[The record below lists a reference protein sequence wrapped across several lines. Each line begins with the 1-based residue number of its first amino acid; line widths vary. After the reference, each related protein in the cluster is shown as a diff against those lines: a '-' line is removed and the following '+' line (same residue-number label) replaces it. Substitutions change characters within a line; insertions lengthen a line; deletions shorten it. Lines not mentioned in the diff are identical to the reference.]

1 MLDFLSTSIIDSSGT
16 SPLGV
21 GGFILCVAAA
31 LAIGRVFALVY
42 APNSVCT
49 KSFVMSLAMLPAIVC
64 LVVMMVSG
72 SIGAG
77 VAVAGTFSLVR
88 FRSAAG
94 SAREIC
100 AVFLVM
106 AVGIACGMGY
116 IGYALLFTLI
126 MSTVLLLYNRCGFGL
141 AKNAELNKTLR
152 ITIPEDLDYGGV
164 FDDVFEEYTSSHTLQ
179 SVKTTNMG
187 SLFKLT
193 YDLTLKRPGCEK
205 AFIDAL
211 RCRNGNLEISSSIQ
225 STVTGEL
232 KKRLMK

>member
-31 LAIGRVFALVY
+31 LAIGLVFALVY
-42 APNSVCT
+42 AHKSVCT

-211 RCRNGNLEISSSIQ
+211 RCRNGNLEISSSIH
-225 STVTGEL
+225 
-232 KKRLMK
+232 RYR

>member
-31 LAIGRVFALVY
+31 LAIGLVFALVY
-42 APNSVCT
+42 AHKSVCT

-72 SIGAG
+72 SIGAC

-232 KKRLMK
+232 

>member
-1 MLDFLSTSIIDSSGT
+1 
-16 SPLGV
+16 
-21 GGFILCVAAA
+21 
-31 LAIGRVFALVY
+31 
-42 APNSVCT
+42 
-49 KSFVMSLAMLPAIVC
+49 MSLAMLPAIVC

-179 SVKTTNMG
+179 SVKTTNM
-187 SLFKLT
+187 
-193 YDLTLKRPGCEK
+193 E
-205 AFIDAL
+205 AF
-211 RCRNGNLEISSSIQ
+211 SS
-225 STVTGEL
+225 
-232 KKRLMK
+232 

>member
-31 LAIGRVFALVY
+31 LAIGLVFALVY
-42 APNSVCT
+42 AHKSVCT
-49 KSFVMSLAMLPAIVC
+49 KSFVMSLVMLPAIVC

-232 KKRLMK
+232 

>member
-31 LAIGRVFALVY
+31 LAIGLVFALVY
-42 APNSVCT
+42 AHKSVCT

-164 FDDVFEEYTSSHTLQ
+164 FDDVFEECTSSHTLQ

-211 RCRNGNLEISSSIQ
+211 RCRNGNLEISSSIH
-225 STVTGEL
+225 
-232 KKRLMK
+232 RYR

>member
-21 GGFILCVAAA
+21 GGFILFVAAA
-31 LAIGRVFALVY
+31 LAIGLVFALVY
-42 APNSVCT
+42 AHKSVCT

-164 FDDVFEEYTSSHTLQ
+164 FDDIFEEYTSSHTLQ

-232 KKRLMK
+232 

>member
-31 LAIGRVFALVY
+31 LAIGLVFALVY
-42 APNSVCT
+42 AHKSVCT

-225 STVTGEL
+225 STATGEL
-232 KKRLMK
+232 

>member
-31 LAIGRVFALVY
+31 LAIGLVFALVY
-42 APNSVCT
+42 AHKSVCT

-164 FDDVFEEYTSSHTLQ
+164 FDDIFEEYTSSHTLQ

-232 KKRLMK
+232 

>member
-31 LAIGRVFALVY
+31 LAIGLVFALVY
-42 APNSVCT
+42 AHKSVCT

-232 KKRLMK
+232 

>member
-1 MLDFLSTSIIDSSGT
+1 
-16 SPLGV
+16 
-21 GGFILCVAAA
+21 
-31 LAIGRVFALVY
+31 
-42 APNSVCT
+42 
-49 KSFVMSLAMLPAIVC
+49 MSLAMLPAIVC

-164 FDDVFEEYTSSHTLQ
+164 FDDIFEEYTSSHTLQ

-232 KKRLMK
+232 

>member
-21 GGFILCVAAA
+21 DGFILCVAAA
-31 LAIGRVFALVY
+31 LAIGLVFALVY
-42 APNSVCT
+42 AHKSVCT

-94 SAREIC
+94 SARKIC

-232 KKRLMK
+232 

>member
-31 LAIGRVFALVY
+31 LAIGLVFALLY
-42 APNSVCT
+42 AHKSVCT

-232 KKRLMK
+232 

>member
-31 LAIGRVFALVY
+31 LAIGLVFALVY
-42 APNSVCT
+42 AHKSVCT

-211 RCRNGNLEISSSIQ
+211 HCRNGNLEISSSIQ

-232 KKRLMK
+232 

>member
-31 LAIGRVFALVY
+31 LAIGLVFALVY
-42 APNSVCT
+42 AHKSVCT

-94 SAREIC
+94 SA
-100 AVFLVM
+100 
-106 AVGIACGMGY
+106 
-116 IGYALLFTLI
+116 
-126 MSTVLLLYNRCGFGL
+126 
-141 AKNAELNKTLR
+141 
-152 ITIPEDLDYGGV
+152 
-164 FDDVFEEYTSSHTLQ
+164 
-179 SVKTTNMG
+179 
-187 SLFKLT
+187 
-193 YDLTLKRPGCEK
+193 
-205 AFIDAL
+205 
-211 RCRNGNLEISSSIQ
+211 
-225 STVTGEL
+225 
-232 KKRLMK
+232 

>member
-31 LAIGRVFALVY
+31 LAIGLVFALVY
-42 APNSVCT
+42 AHKSVCT

-77 VAVAGTFSLVR
+77 VAVAGTFSLGR

-232 KKRLMK
+232 

>member
-31 LAIGRVFALVY
+31 LAIGLVFALVY
-42 APNSVCT
+42 AHKSVCT

-152 ITIPEDLDYGGV
+152 TTIPEHLDYGRV

-232 KKRLMK
+232 